1 MKPTNNKSLL
11 HFLFQTMEKL
21 ESREIDVDT
30 AKAQANLAKQAN
42 NSLRYELERATLQL
56 KINEASGIIDK
67 NLKIREIEL
76 TNPEA

>member
-21 ESREIDVDT
+21 ENREIDVDT

-56 KINEASGIIDK
+56 KINEATGIIDK

>member
-11 HFLFQTMEKL
+11 HFLFETMDKL
-21 ESREIDVDT
+21 EKKEIDVDT

-42 NSLRYELERATLQL
+42 NALRYELDRTALEL
-56 KINEASGIIDK
+56 KINEQSGIIDK
-67 NLKIREIEL
+67 HLHIREIEI

>member
-11 HFLFQTMEKL
+11 HFLFNTMDKL
-21 ESREIDVDT
+21 EKKEIDVDT

-42 NSLRYELERATLQL
+42 NALRYELERTTLQL

-67 NLKIREIEL
+67 NLKLREIEV

>member
-21 ESREIDVDT
+21 ENRDIDVDT

>member
-56 KINEASGIIDK
+56 KINEATGIIDQ